1 MEILG
6 ARADAL
12 PLSSRQQKATEFVQ
26 HGTPCS
32 IVALWPYETFST
44 PPSPSNSEW
53 LTRDRLRDS
62 MLKASGWTVA
72 PFVHGKP
79 LAAQHCVASEEYPTT
94 AGPAAG
100 KRRVL
105 SSAQHILQDVG
116 EENGSAWPK
125 HAKIMRGTEKIF
137 RLRSFF
143 HVFQR
148 SKS

>member
-26 HGTPCS
+26 HWTSCP
-32 IVALWPYETFST
+32 IVTLSPYETFST

-116 EENGSAWPK
+116 EENGRKLAG
-125 HAKIMRGTEKIF
+125 H
-137 RLRSFF
+137 
-143 HVFQR
+143 
-148 SKS
+148 